1 MNETKKKNTIKPLE
15 EMNLID
21 DFLFNE
27 IMSDEKAGLETCRI
41 ILSCVLKRKV
51 DNIMFTA
58 RKMVPGVSEESHGIR
73 MDVYVTEQSE
83 QNGESINVYD
93 VEPDNGENHKN
104 RLPRRSRYYGDLI
117 DVQLLSTGTEYEK
130 FPELVTI
137 FILSYDP
144 FGEKALYY
152 EAGTVIKTHPHLDYN
167 DGIRRIFL
175 YVDGELPTDADE
187 EEKRLRNLLKYINES
202 IDRNITDDN
211 TRILDGIVKSTKA
224 RKEVGIRYMK
234 SWERERELKE
244 EGREE
249 ERVNTERERKRA
261 DDAEKRV
268 AALTAELEKY
278 KNVQ

>member
-58 RKMVPGVSEESHGIR
+58 QKTVPGVSEESHGIR

-83 QNGESINVYD
+83 QNGESIKVYD

-104 RLPRRSRYYGDLI
+104 GLPRRSRYYGDLI

-130 FPELVTI
+130 LPELVTI

-152 EAGTVIKTHPHLDYN
+152 EAGTVIKTHPHLDYY

-187 EEKRLRNLLKYINES
+187 EEKSLRNLLKNINES

>member
-1 MNETKKKNTIKPLE
+1 M
-15 EMNLID
+15 
-21 DFLFNE
+21 
-27 IMSDEKAGLETCRI
+27 
-41 ILSCVLKRKV
+41 
-51 DNIMFTA
+51 
-58 RKMVPGVSEESHGIR
+58 
-73 MDVYVTEQSE
+73 
-83 QNGESINVYD
+83 
-93 VEPDNGENHKN
+93 
-104 RLPRRSRYYGDLI
+104 
-117 DVQLLSTGTEYEK
+117 
-130 FPELVTI
+130 
-137 FILSYDP
+137 
-144 FGEKALYY
+144 
-152 EAGTVIKTHPHLDYN
+152 IKTHPHLDYY

-187 EEKRLRNLLKYINES
+187 EEKSLRNLLKYINES